1 MLNEFRQTQLLY
13 QVCSLLIKSQQ
24 DNDEVFNQIAALL
37 CQGLEGIGSSIWL
50 ATYQGGIGQQR
61 LAFFQNGEKLSHS
74 LPSLDYQAVALVI
87 EQGKGLVLHNI
98 RNDKNFHEA
107 RWNDLWV
114 TAYPLKNKSETIGV
128 FCIWDEHGTRTH
140 QEREDFMGLVQ
151 KVGSELTNGLYNYMQ
166 YSQANNK
173 RIVKELETARRIQMG
188 LMPMELPVLQGTSLG
203 VRTIPA
209 NEIGGDYL
217 DIFLTKAK
225 HLGIS
230 IGDVMGKGIP
240 AALWMAMT
248 KVAMRTAA
256 KDDTQPHL
264 AISQVNSV
272 LFPDLSRQGMFVTL
286 LYALY
291 DPYNKTLIFSNAGHL
306 PPLLYRSKTRKVEPL
321 RLKGPYIG
329 GVENKNYQ
337 ISGVRLKKGDIVL
350 FYTDGL
356 TEALNSAQ
364 KQLGIEKL
372 AELLYSNALYD
383 ASQIIDR
390 LIVDLGQFIGD
401 YHQTDDITLAVLKV
415 EQ

>member
-1 MLNEFRQTQLLY
+1 M
-13 QVCSLLIKSQQ
+13 
-24 DNDEVFNQIAALL
+24 
-37 CQGLEGIGSSIWL
+37 GI
-50 ATYQGGIGQQR
+50 
-61 LAFFQNGEKLSHS
+61 
-74 LPSLDYQAVALVI
+74 
-87 EQGKGLVLHNI
+87 
-98 RNDKNFHEA
+98 
-107 RWNDLWV
+107 
-114 TAYPLKNKSETIGV
+114 
-128 FCIWDEHGTRTH
+128 
-140 QEREDFMGLVQ
+140 
-151 KVGSELTNGLYNYMQ
+151 
-166 YSQANNK
+166 
-173 RIVKELETARRIQMG
+173 
-188 LMPMELPVLQGTSLG
+188 
-203 VRTIPA
+203 
-209 NEIGGDYL
+209 
-217 DIFLTKAK
+217 
-225 HLGIS
+225 
-230 IGDVMGKGIP
+230 GIP

-337 ISGVRLKKGDIVL
+337 ISGVRLQKGDIVL